1 MMNFILGLLTIM
13 KTHPK
18 QKNEMKEFC
27 IIVNKYT

>member
-1 MMNFILGLLTIM
+1 MINFILGLHIIM

-18 QKNEMKEFC
+18 QRNEMKEFC